1 MATILTKKKDTTG
14 APVAGDLTNSTGG
27 AELAVNTADKR
38 LYTKDSGGN
47 VVEVGTNPG
56 AAVTFTAGTVS
67 APAITT
73 TGDTNTGIFFPA
85 ADTIAFAE
93 GGAEAMRINSDS
105 QVVTTAGTASL
116 PAITTTGDVNTGI
129 FFPSADT
136 IAFTEGGAEAM
147 RIDSSG
153 NVGIGTTGYGTYS
166 TARKAISLG
175 EGSTISAAASG
186 GDPYITIA
194 SNAYFT
200 STPDWKYVASDF
212 ASKYEQYNGT
222 HVWETAASGTAGN
235 AITFT
240 ERMRIDSSGN
250 VGIGTSSPNLG
261 GVNKAITLNSAAST
275 NASYELSINGTFIGS
290 MYTNTADSSMRFGT
304 WQNAPMVFLTN
315 STERARITSGGYFL
329 ASNTGSY
336 YSSTGNYHQF
346 RNNTENPFIVAQNTN
361 ASPYGY
367 YCAFSSDPNN
377 ATNYVFGAQL
387 DSGTWIYRIYSNG
400 TVAARSDAKWKKN
413 IETARSGYAEDLAKL
428 RVVKYN
434 WYNHEDG
441 TPKELGLIA
450 QEVEEV
456 FPGIV
461 QTEEEIRNEVRTREI
476 PAVLDEEGNEI
487 EPARTEEYTEKVNSG
502 EYTKSIKFSVFTPML
517 IKVCQEQ
524 QARIET
530 LEAQNTAFEARLAA
544 LENK

>member
-136 IAFTEGGAEAM
+136 IAFAEGGAEAM

>member
-136 IAFTEGGAEAM
+136 IAFAEGGAESM

-153 NVGIGTTGYGTYS
+153 NVGIGTT
-166 TARKAISLG
+166 
-175 EGSTISAAASG
+175 
-186 GDPYITIA
+186 
-194 SNAYFT
+194 
-200 STPDWKYVASDF
+200 
-212 ASKYEQYNGT
+212 
-222 HVWETAASGTAGN
+222 
-235 AITFT
+235 
-240 ERMRIDSSGN
+240 
-250 VGIGTSSPNLG
+250 SPNLG

-315 STERARITSGGYFL
+315 STERARITSGGDFMVGTTT
-329 ASNTGSY
+329 TGGKI
-336 YSSTGNYHQF
+336 TAVIF
-346 RNNTENPFIVAQNTN
+346 PPVVVVPTIK
-361 ASPYGY
+361 SP
-367 YCAFSSDPNN
+367 PL
-377 ATNYVFGAQL
+377 V
-387 DSGTWIYRIYSNG
+387 IR
-400 TVAARSDAKWKKN
+400 ARSVLLVKN
-413 IETARSGYAEDLAKL
+413 TIGAFCQ
-428 RVVKYN
+428 V
-434 WYNHEDG
+434 
-441 TPKELGLIA
+441 PK
-450 QEVEEV
+450 
-456 FPGIV
+456 
-461 QTEEEIRNEVRTREI
+461 
-476 PAVLDEEGNEI
+476 
-487 EPARTEEYTEKVNSG
+487 
-502 EYTKSIKFSVFTPML
+502 
-517 IKVCQEQ
+517 
-524 QARIET
+524 RIE
-530 LEAQNTAFEARLAA
+530 LSAVFVYILPMNVPLID
-544 LENK
+544 NS